1 MSTVA
6 RKNVTLSLPEPLLR
20 HFKVYAAS
28 RNQSMT
34 ALMTQA
40 IREMVDRN
48 RDWET
53 AKRRMIDRMDRISK
67 QRPTRPPIRW
77 NREEA
82 HER

>member
-1 MSTVA
+1 VSTAA

-20 HFKVYAAS
+20 HFRVYAAS

-40 IREMVDRN
+40 IREMVGQN

-53 AKRRMIDRMDRISK
+53 SKRRMIHRMEHAPDRGLGNTIPWK
-67 QRPTRPPIRW
+67 
-77 NREEA
+77 REELY
-82 HER
+82 ER